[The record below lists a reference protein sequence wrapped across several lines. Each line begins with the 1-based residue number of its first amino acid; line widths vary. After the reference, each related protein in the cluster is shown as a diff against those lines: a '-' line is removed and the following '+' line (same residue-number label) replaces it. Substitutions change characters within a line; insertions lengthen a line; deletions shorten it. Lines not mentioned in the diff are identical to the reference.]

1 MPRSVRSSCCDMA
14 NQRVGFFKHLLEV
27 DSVVSGCARCR
38 FSKNNDFD
46 AGISEST
53 SLVMIM
59 HIMHMI
65 AFSHSFVHEGQQS
78 KNVCIAVQQE
88 KVLVAFIIRQSF
100 GSFSSAK
107 DIWQLLTMAD
117 SLSTAKSNAA
127 DEPLVISSVFW

>member
-1 MPRSVRSSCCDMA
+1 MWLGVV
-14 NQRVGFFKHLLEV
+14 QGEGFLRTMTL
-27 DSVVSGCARCR
+27 
-38 FSKNNDFD
+38 
-46 AGISEST
+46 
-53 SLVMIM
+53 
-59 HIMHMI
+59 MHMI

>member
-1 MPRSVRSSCCDMA
+1 
-14 NQRVGFFKHLLEV
+14 
-27 DSVVSGCARCR
+27 
-38 FSKNNDFD
+38 
-46 AGISEST
+46 
-53 SLVMIM
+53 MIM

-78 KNVCIAVQQE
+78 KNVCKNVCIAVQQE

-100 GSFSSAK
+100 GSFSLAK